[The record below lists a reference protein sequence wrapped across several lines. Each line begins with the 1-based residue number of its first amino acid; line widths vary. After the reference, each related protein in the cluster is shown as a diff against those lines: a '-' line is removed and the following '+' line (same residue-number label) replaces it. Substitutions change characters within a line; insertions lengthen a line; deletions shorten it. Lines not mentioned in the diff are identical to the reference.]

1 MNIVTILMMPAKL
14 PTPDRLKIKILQN
27 KGYDVIIPDYDVCN
41 KILLSESNY
50 FLDVFMWP
58 KFVNSSISL
67 KEVIKTSLLSWF
79 DQKKNFFF
87 EGYWCWFKFN
97 NLGLALSMTIKF
109 YTNVAKRLKLKL
121 RMFWELIRTFVEVTG
136 KKLVRGTFL
145 SSPHPPLSILIR
157 VKNKQTR
164 SFDADQ

>member
-145 SSPHPPLSILIR
+145 LSPHPPLSILIR

>member
-67 KEVIKTSLLSWF
+67 KEVIKTHFYHDLTR
-79 DQKKNFFF
+79 KNFFF
-87 EGYWCWFKFN
+87 
-97 NLGLALSMTIKF
+97 L
-109 YTNVAKRLKLKL
+109 
-121 RMFWELIRTFVEVTG
+121 
-136 KKLVRGTFL
+136 RGTGVG
-145 SSPHPPLSILIR
+145 SSSIIWDWHL
-157 VKNKQTR
+157 VWQ
-164 SFDADQ
+164 